1 MESYNINYATQN
13 RINLHS
19 SYTPGLITNPIQ
31 TSNIINNSRQ
41 IVQQYDSLQTPK
53 NPRQSRYNPAN
64 ISSPQFNPYYQIQ
77 ASNSTS
83 FPPNQNANKIK
94 QKHLFKNS
102 SNIIYNQPPMIN
114 KNFANTVYKQVPLL
128 NNNISYNPIIISKP
142 NMIQGKTNHNQV
154 PPLNNSNNNIKSKGN
169 NQNLNQVNS
178 GNNISNKNSINQ
190 YRRVESLN
198 EHPPIPL
205 KLTNHVMKSIC
216 KISYHYNNKTT
227 FGTGFFMK
235 YSDTLKL
242 LITNYHVIFPKLV
255 NNKIQIEIWNSNK
268 MILNLMGRY
277 IKFLDAPKD
286 ITAIEIKTTD
296 EIYKDI
302 QFLNYDL
309 NFYQYGYNI
318 YNNTFIFSIEHP
330 LGQEAAAASGKIIN
344 IYEFQFDHNIATNKG
359 SSGSPIILL
368 SLMTV
373 IGIHKNTDGQNIN
386 GGTFIGEIIKEIN
399 KKPKNIIENYIIA
412 EILIKDEDVNK
423 KVRII
428 NSYEDVIKDYIK
440 FEEKLK
446 NFEKIRECEIKINN
460 EFVPFNYFY
469 EFKQKGKY
477 IINYKFRDNLTNVNH
492 MFYGCKSLIN
502 LNFTNFDTKSV
513 YNMSYMF
520 FGCESLTNLNLS
532 NFDTQNVNDM
542 SYMFARCKSL
552 TNLNLS
558 NFNTQNVINMKLMF
572 DSCESL
578 INLNLSNFNTQNVNN
593 MRSMFCKC
601 KSLIN
606 LNLSNFNTQ
615 NVNNMG
621 FMFSDCELLIDL
633 NLSIFNTK
641 NVIDMQEMFYKCKS
655 LTNLNLSNFNTQNV
669 TNLTRIF
676 YGCEL
681 LKKGKVITNDSKIL
695 GRLQ

>member
-1 MESYNINYATQN
+1 MNPYQTNYAAQIQ
-13 RINLHS
+13 RVHYS
-19 SYTPGLITNPIQ
+19 KYDQGQITNPIKALISNQ
-31 TSNIINNSRQ
+31 NQIIQQYGSPQLGSMNLIQSVYGPVNIMPPQINISNPLNQNII
-41 IVQQYDSLQTPK
+41 
-53 NPRQSRYNPAN
+53 QSKYLNH
-64 ISSPQFNPYYQIQ
+64 
-77 ASNSTS
+77 
-83 FPPNQNANKIK
+83 NK
-94 QKHLFKNS
+94 
-102 SNIIYNQPPMIN
+102 SNIIYNQSRQNQIPIQNNIIPYNSIISTN
-114 KNFANTVYKQVPLL
+114 KN
-128 NNNISYNPIIISKP
+128 I
-142 NMIQGKTNHNQV
+142 IQGKFNQIIPTNINEINIGYNSNESKIIKNII
-154 PPLNNSNNNIKSKGN
+154 NNSMIKN
-169 NQNLNQVNS
+169 R
-178 GNNISNKNSINQ
+178 KN
-190 YRRVESLN
+190 EAMHG
-198 EHPPIPL
+198 HPPIPV
-205 KLTNHVMKSIC
+205 KFTIEVMKSIC

-621 FMFSDCELLIDL
+621 FMFFKCKSLINL